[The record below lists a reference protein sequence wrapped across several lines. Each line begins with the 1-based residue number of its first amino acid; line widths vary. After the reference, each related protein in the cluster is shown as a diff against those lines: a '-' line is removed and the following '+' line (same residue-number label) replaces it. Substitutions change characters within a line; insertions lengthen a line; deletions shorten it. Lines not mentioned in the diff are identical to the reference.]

1 MPREQIWGGQHSE
14 KDQGQERPGSTT
26 DAFPRRLVV
35 KGSAPHLDSHEALP
49 GGLAEQR
56 HAAPELGQGTGAA
69 GECAQTRAHADVKAL
84 EAALLPADSQKL
96 TVVRLLRTR
105 AQQAPPP

>member
-1 MPREQIWGGQHSE
+1 M
-14 KDQGQERPGSTT
+14 

-69 GECAQTRAHADVKAL
+69 GECAQTRAHADVKACQL
-84 EAALLPADSQKL
+84 EAALLPADSQKLL